1 MLEIRHSNWAWT
13 MDMQV
18 LVLVCAS
25 LPRGFVGQHY
35 PRGLHVYTPYIIVV
49 IALKKTIDESHP
61 SILHLMF
68 IIKPSFR
75 LQK

>member
-18 LVLVCAS
+18 LGPGVCLS
-25 LPRGFVGQHY
+25 TPGVCGHY